1 MSNPTVHHRAC
12 NLCEAICG
20 LEIQVSEAEI
30 HSVKGDPLDP
40 LSQGHICPKAVALK
54 DIFHDPD
61 RLRTPVKRTAEGW
74 QPLSW
79 EDAYA
84 EVVAGLKSVQE
95 RYGKDAVGVFQGNPN
110 VHNWGSILFGPGF
123 VKSLNTKNRFSA
135 TSTDQLPHHLVAL
148 RMYGHYLS
156 IPVPDVDRTHY
167 MLILGANPLASNG
180 SLMTAPGIDKRLR
193 GVQARGGKVV
203 VVDPRRTETAVAAD
217 EHFFIRPGA
226 DALFLLAMVYTLF
239 DENLVKTGHLSGIV
253 DGVEQVAGLVRPYS
267 PERVGRMLGIPSP
280 DLRRLTREFAQAPS
294 AVCYGRMGL
303 STQAFG
309 SLCQW
314 LVQLV
319 NILTGNLDKEGGVM
333 FTMPA
338 FDLVGQ
344 QAMTGKFGAF
354 GRWKSRVRGLP
365 EFGGELPVAALAE
378 EILEEGEGQIK
389 AVVTVA
395 GNPVLSIPNGRLLD
409 KALGQLD
416 FMVAIDIYI
425 NETTR
430 HAHIIL
436 PPTTGLE
443 TSHYDTIFHILAVR
457 NTAKYSP
464 ALFQRTDAQRHD
476 WEIFQELAARM
487 DGKENSRPIPPEF
500 VLEKALAAG
509 PYSRQGLSFE
519 ALKAQPQGID
529 LGPLRPC
536 LPERLFTSNKRIDL
550 APELFVR
557 DLPRL
562 EAIMGQQISAGAE
575 NILLIG
581 RRQLRSN
588 NSWMHNSHRLVKGR
602 ERCTLMIH
610 PRDAAARNIS
620 DGSMVEVRSRTG
632 AISLRAEVTEAIMPG
647 VVSIPH
653 GWGHDREGVRLSVA
667 AQSPGASINDLTDHL
682 FIDDISGNAAFSGV
696 PVEVSR

>member
-1 MSNPTVHHRAC
+1 MADTYTHYRAC

-20 LEIQVSEAEI
+20 LEAQVRGQEVISI
-30 HSVKGDPLDP
+30 KGDAGDP

-54 DIFHDPD
+54 DIYEDPD
-61 RLRTPVKRTAEGW
+61 RLKGPVKRTSDGW
-74 QPLSW
+74 QAISW
-79 EDAYA
+79 EQAYE
-84 EVVAGLKSVQE
+84 EVVDGLKRVQAQH
-95 RYGKDAVGVFQGNPN
+95 GNDAVGIFLGNPN
-110 VHNWGSILFGPGF
+110 VHNWGSILFGPDF
-123 VKSLNTKNRFSA
+123 IKSLKTKNRFSA

-148 RMYGHYLS
+148 LMYGHYLS

-180 SLMTAPGIDKRLR
+180 SLMTAPGMDKRLR

-203 VVDPRRTETAVAAD
+203 VVDPRRTETALAAD

-239 DENLVKTGHLSGIV
+239 DENLVETGHLSGIV
-253 DGVEQVAGLVRPYS
+253 DGVEQLAGLVHPYS
-267 PERVGRMLGIPSP
+267 PERVGSILGIPGTE
-280 DLRRLTREFAQAPS
+280 LRRLTREFALAPS

-319 NILTGNLDKEGGVM
+319 NMLTGNLDREGGAM
-333 FTMPA
+333 FTLPA

-344 QAMTGKFGAF
+344 QALTGKFGAF

-378 EILEEGEGQIK
+378 EILEVGEGQIK
-389 AVVTVA
+389 AMVTVA

-409 KALGQLD
+409 KALSKLD

-443 TSHYDTIFHILAVR
+443 TSHYDIIFHILAVR

-464 ALFQRTDAQRHD
+464 PLFERSEGQRHD
-476 WEIFQELAARM
+476 WEIYQELAAKMNAR
-487 DGKENSRPIPPEF
+487 EYRPVPPEF
-500 VLEKALAAG
+500 VLEKALAMG
-509 PYSRQGLSFE
+509 PYREQGLDL
-519 ALKAQPQGID
+519 AKLKANPQGVD

-536 LPERLFTSNKRIDL
+536 MPGRLLTSNKRIDL
-550 APELFVR
+550 VPELFVR
-557 DLPRL
+557 DLARL
-562 EAIMGQQISAGAE
+562 DGHFTAQADSA
-575 NILLIG
+575 NTLVLIG

-610 PRDAAARNIS
+610 TQDAGARNITN
-620 DGSMVEVRSRTG
+620 GSMVEVRSRTG
-632 AISLRAEVTEAIMPG
+632 AVSLRAEVTEAIMPG

-667 AQSPGASINDLTDHL
+667 AQVPGASINDLTDHL
-682 FIDDISGNAAFSGV
+682 FIDDVSGNAAFSGV
-696 PVEVSR
+696 PVEVVQC